1 MVAALNNFKILQN
14 VCIAVFYNNISVAS
28 WRKCMY
34 AMKNV
39 CLRKGWMCSTLE
51 WKGMLAGMLQ
61 SVCLS
66 STRQDSDPMSGA
78 NSMHEPIFVYTAKLS
93 IKYNEMGWSWDCFIC
108 YGLPK
113 VTTEV
118 LNVFRWDGIPAALM
132 LEDQRWGRR
141 QRCFGCCLLCLVVTT
156 LMFWGDSDCCS
167 HVEPCHYCPFC
178 RCFCDYFLSS
188 AAIQQQVLCISLKAV
203 WQKME
208 RCIIIFY
215 LLKI

>member
-1 MVAALNNFKILQN
+1 MKKMHVCNEKCLFEKMVN
-14 VCIAVFYNNISVAS
+14 VQHTWMKRHACSHVAVIVL
-28 WRKCMY
+28 KLH
-34 AMKNV
+34 K
-39 CLRKGWMCSTLE
+39 T
-51 WKGMLAGMLQ
+51 
-61 SVCLS
+61 
-66 STRQDSDPMSGA
+66 QDSDPMSGA

-93 IKYNEMGWSWDCFIC
+93 IKYNEMSWSWDCFIC